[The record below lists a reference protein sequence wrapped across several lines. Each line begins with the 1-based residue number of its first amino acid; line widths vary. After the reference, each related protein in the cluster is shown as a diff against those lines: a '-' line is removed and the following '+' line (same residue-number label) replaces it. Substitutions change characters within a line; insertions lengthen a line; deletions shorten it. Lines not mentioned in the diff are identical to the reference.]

1 MAHNFLLKRA
11 TAKRIAEAGTLR
23 EALSIAYLIFPVG
36 PFLEFWRGFENF
48 V

>member
-11 TAKRIAEAGTLR
+11 TAKRIAGAGTLR
-23 EALSIAYLIFPVG
+23 EALSNAYLTFPVG
-36 PFLEFWRGFENF
+36 PFLKFWRGFENF